1 MSSCMFAAEGSIVD
15 WFWCCFQR
23 QKHAQTQL
31 LVRLLGPLGP
41 SSHHFAWDT
50 SFPKLPYSLCSI
62 WWIFYLIWCLFSA
75 LDRGFLVL
83 VPCSFHMSF
92 LKRGQNDNFWYRSW
106 FLRQSLSHLLAQT
119 TYDYFLDGMWSGG
132 LLFIGFLM
140 VGMKSDDVARVA
152 FRLCYLCGM
161 FHGHKCQPDRG
172 LQKNPR
178 FFANSST
185 QTNRKLS
192 ALNPRKRPNFGL
204 RTTVRGL
211 VSFIICL
218 AILHVSNSA
227 RSILWRFNIFYFS
240 GLEYKFLHQNFEDA
254 MY

>member
-92 LKRGQNDNFWYRSW
+92 LKRGQNDDFWYRSW

-152 FRLCYLCGM
+152 FRRCYLCGM

-178 FFANSST
+178 FF
-185 QTNRKLS
+185 
-192 ALNPRKRPNFGL
+192 
-204 RTTVRGL
+204 
-211 VSFIICL
+211 C
-218 AILHVSNSA
+218 
-227 RSILWRFNIFYFS
+227 
-240 GLEYKFLHQNFEDA
+240 KFQHADK
-254 MY
+254 